1 MTRLSPNLN
10 PEQEQFLHQFTPQT
24 WTWKG
29 YPICYVAA
37 GDSGP
42 AVILIHGF
50 GASWGHWRKNIP
62 ALSQQCRV
70 FAIDLLGFGG
80 SAKPL
85 PSADISYTFETWA
98 DQIADFC
105 REVVGTSAYLVGN
118 SIGCI
123 VAMQTAVSHPDIVIE
138 VALLNCSLRLLH
150 ERKRPWYRGIGVSGV
165 QRLLGVKWFSQLM
178 FNQIAKPKALRN
190 ILSQAYKRPE
200 TISDELIDMLLK
212 PARDP
217 GAVDVFVAFTQYSQ
231 GPLPEDLL
239 PILPCPAIMLWGT
252 ADPWEP
258 IKLGQAYG
266 EYPAVKEF
274 IPLEGV
280 GHCPQDE
287 APELVN
293 PILLKWILSG
303 KKESVVSSQETGG

>member
-1 MTRLSPNLN
+1 MTHLSSHRHV
-10 PEQEQFLHQFTPQT
+10 EQEQFLQQFTPQT
-24 WTWKG
+24 WMWKG
-29 YPICYVAA
+29 YPIRYVTA
-37 GDSGP
+37 GESGP
-42 AVILIHGF
+42 AVVLVHGF

-62 ALSQQCRV
+62 TLSQQCRV
-70 FAIDLLGFGG
+70 FAVDLLGFGG

-85 PSADISYTFETWA
+85 PSETVAYTFETWG

-105 REVVGTSAYLVGN
+105 RQVVGTPAYLVGN

-123 VAMQTAVSHPDIVIE
+123 VAMQTAVSHPNIVTE

-165 QRLLGVKWFSQLM
+165 QRLLGVKWVSQLM
-178 FNQIAKPKALRN
+178 FNQIAQPKALRN
-190 ILSQAYKRPE
+190 ILKQAYKRPE
-200 TISDELIDMLLK
+200 TISDELINLLLE

-239 PILPCPAIMLWGT
+239 PILPCPALILWGT
-252 ADPWEP
+252 DDPWEP
-258 IKLGQAYG
+258 IELGQAYG
-266 EYPAVKEF
+266 AYPAVRDF
-274 IPLEGV
+274 IRLEGV

-293 PILLKWILSG
+293 PILLKWIL
-303 KKESVVSSQETGG
+303 